1 MKLTR
6 EQAIAE
12 HRKMWLWISKQI
24 MKDYVANR
32 MVKTIYSYKCDYLN
46 KVCPDEY
53 IQAKCFCCE
62 YTKQIDGYCGANCRI
77 HCPLYWNDKHTALSC
92 DDFSEHGYY
101 NVITDIVSYSVG
113 GYAFVTLEEAKRAA
127 RIAYKIAMLDEKKD
141 LYRRLNN
148 VQV

>member
-12 HRKMWLWISKQI
+12 HRKMWLWISRQI

-32 MVKTIYSYKCDYLN
+32 VVRTIYSYKSEYLN
-46 KVCPDEY
+46 KVYPNDRFK
-53 IQAKCFCCE
+53 AKCFCCE
-62 YTKQIDGYCGANCRI
+62 YVIQHGINC
-77 HCPLYWNDKHTALSC
+77 HKDCPLYWNDKHTALDC
-92 DDFSEHGYY
+92 NDFFEHGYY
-101 NVITDIVSYSVG
+101 NVITDVISYNVEG
-113 GYAFVTLEEAKRAA
+113 NAFVTLKEAKKAA
-127 RIAYKIAMLDEKKD
+127 RMAYKIAMLDEKKD